1 MTDKSQDLSRWVEK
15 RLPIVSSFRR
25 EYVDF
30 AMPKN
35 LNYLWNFGAF
45 ATVSLGMLLL
55 SGIFL
60 ALNYTPTVS
69 DAFSSIETIDRQVAS
84 GWLVRSIHMGGVSML
99 FAALYVHVARGLYY
113 GSYKAPRELIWLTGL
128 GLLLM
133 VMITAFAGYILPWGQ
148 MSYWG
153 ATVVVN
159 ALNTVPLIGKALTS
173 WLMGGEGLG
182 NVALHRIYVLH
193 FLTAFSI
200 IGVVALHIAT
210 LHVAGS
216 NNPTGID
223 PEYSDETV
231 PFHPYYTSKDGLGL
245 CLFLIV
251 YAVVVFFAPDFLT
264 LAENYVQANPLVT
277 PQDITPEWYFAP
289 FYAILR
295 AVPSKLGG
303 LILATGSIG
312 VLFAVPWLD
321 KSPVRSARYRPL
333 LRPALLLLFFSFVAL
348 GFAGMHPPAGG
359 WLWLSRVAV
368 CYWYLYFL
376 VLLPFQSRRETS
388 PSPTVQHEGSE

>member
-69 DAFSSIETIDRQVAS
+69 DAFSSIETMDRQVAS

-210 LHVAGS
+210 LHVTGS

-223 PEYSDETV
+223 PESSDETV

-245 CLFLIV
+245 CFFLIV

-295 AVPSKLGG
+295 VVPSKLGG

-321 KSPVRSARYRPL
+321 KSPVRSAQSRPL
-333 LRPALLLLFFSFVAL
+333 LRPALLILFFSFMAL

-359 WLWLSRVAV
+359 WLWLSRLAV
-368 CYWYLYFL
+368 FYWYLYFL
-376 VLLPFQSRRETS
+376 ILLPLQSRGETASSLGFAKEGRE
-388 PSPTVQHEGSE
+388 

>member
-69 DAFSSIETIDRQVAS
+69 DAFSSIETMDRQVAS

-159 ALNTVPLIGKALTS
+159 ALNTVPLIGNPLTS

-210 LHVAGS
+210 LHAAGS
-216 NNPTGID
+216 NNPTGR
-223 PEYSDETV
+223 ELKSSDDTV
-231 PFHPYYTSKDGLGL
+231 PFHPYYTSKDGFGL

-264 LAENYVQANPLVT
+264 LADNYVQANPIVT
-277 PQDITPEWYFAP
+277 PQDITPEWYFSP

-321 KSPVRSARYRPL
+321 KSPVRSARSRPL
-333 LRPALLLLFFSFVAL
+333 LRPALLMLFFSFVAL

-376 VLLPFQSRRETS
+376 VLLPFQSRREPS
-388 PSPTVQHEGSE
+388 SSPTVQHEGSE

>member
-45 ATVSLGMLLL
+45 ATISLGMLLL

-60 ALNYTPTVS
+60 ALNYSPTVS
-69 DAFSSIETIDRQVAS
+69 DAFSSIETMDRQVAS

-159 ALNTVPLIGKALTS
+159 AFNTVPLIGKALTS

-182 NVALHRIYVLH
+182 NAALHRIYVLH

-223 PEYSDETV
+223 PESSDETV

-245 CLFLIV
+245 CFFLIV
-251 YAVVVFFAPDFLT
+251 YAVIVFFAPDFLT

-321 KSPVRSARYRPL
+321 KSPVRSAKSRPL
-333 LRPALLLLFFSFVAL
+333 LRPALLMLFFSFMAL

-368 CYWYLYFL
+368 FYWYLYFL
-376 VLLPFQSRRETS
+376 ILLPLQSRGETASSLGFAKEGRE
-388 PSPTVQHEGSE
+388 

>member
-1 MTDKSQDLSRWVEK
+1 MTDKSKEFSKWVEV
-15 RLPIVSSFRR
+15 RLPVISSFRR

>member
-1 MTDKSQDLSRWVEK
+1 MTDKSKEFSKWVEV
-15 RLPIVSSFRR
+15 RLPVISSFRR

-45 ATVSLGMLLL
+45 ATVALGMLLL

-69 DAFSSIETIDRQVAS
+69 DAFSSIETMDRQVAS

-159 ALNTVPLIGKALTS
+159 ALNTVPWIGKALPS

-223 PEYSDETV
+223 
-231 PFHPYYTSKDGLGL
+231 
-245 CLFLIV
+245 
-251 YAVVVFFAPDFLT
+251 
-264 LAENYVQANPLVT
+264 
-277 PQDITPEWYFAP
+277 
-289 FYAILR
+289 
-295 AVPSKLGG
+295 
-303 LILATGSIG
+303 
-312 VLFAVPWLD
+312 
-321 KSPVRSARYRPL
+321 
-333 LRPALLLLFFSFVAL
+333 
-348 GFAGMHPPAGG
+348 
-359 WLWLSRVAV
+359 
-368 CYWYLYFL
+368 
-376 VLLPFQSRRETS
+376 
-388 PSPTVQHEGSE
+388 